1 MAQAQQQARAL
12 YYLKYKFFGDFLK
25 IILFSS
31 QSPLGAL
38 PMLYHIVQGDK
49 HVFFIPTGGVGSTT
63 IHYYQQNEKPEKKFV
78 ELKRLSGD
86 FHFVDKIGADSMS
99 LYIPILELE
108 ESSFEFQ

>member
-1 MAQAQQQARAL
+1 MAQEQQQAGPVL
-12 YYLKYKFFGDFLK
+12 YLKYKFFGDFLK

-38 PMLYHIVQGDK
+38 PMLYHIGKDDK
-49 HVFFIPTGGVGSTT
+49 HVFFIQTGGVGSTT
-63 IHYYQQNEKPEKKFV
+63 IHYHVQDDKPDKKFV

-86 FHFVDKIGADSMS
+86 FNFVDKIGTDSMS

-108 ESSFEFQ
+108 RSSFDFI